1 MAKIPTQYILNK
13 FFSYS
18 LDPIHRKHDNTYNAG
33 CPTCREGK
41 SLGKKKR
48 LFFYPESNTLHCF
61 NCCKTWS
68 AFSWITSVCGLSKD
82 EMDSEILTND
92 NFISIDKRLLG
103 VLSQKKKELPDLP
116 FDSINLFDK
125 TQIEFYQNNSYFKSA
140 LLYIKSRRLDKAVNK
155 TSNFYISLSDFIHKN
170 RLCIPFYDRNKKV
183 VFYQTRSLDNSNPKY
198 LGKSGYEKTIVNL
211 DKIDPEY
218 PYIFIFEGP
227 IDSMFVKNGVGAAGL
242 TLTKSQNIQLSE
254 FPLHKRIWVLDN
266 PSLDETAKG
275 KIQDLINN
283 GESVFKWPLG
293 MSYKD
298 FNEMAMFEELNEINP
313 NLILNS
319 LY

>member
-13 FFSYS
+13 FFSYAIE
-18 LDPIHRKHDNTYNAG
+18 PTHRKHDNTYNAG

-48 LFFYPESNTLHCF
+48 LFFYPQSNTFHCF
-61 NCCKTWS
+61 NCAKTWS
-68 AFSWITSVCGLSKD
+68 AFTWITSVCSISKD
-82 EMDSEILTND
+82 EMDEEIISND
-92 NFISIDKRLLG
+92 NFVDIDKRLTG
-103 VLSQKKKELPDLP
+103 ILSERKKQLPDLP
-116 FDSINLFDK
+116 FDSINIFDEV
-125 TQIEFYQNNSYFKSA
+125 QYDFYKNNQYYKKAFSY
-140 LLYIKSRRLDKAVNK
+140 IRERRLDRAVNR
-155 TSNFYISLSDFIHKN
+155 TSNLYISLSDFIHKN

-183 VFYQTRSLDNSNPKY
+183 VFYQSRSLDNTNPKY
-198 LGKSGYEKTIVNL
+198 LGKSGYEKTIFNL

-227 IDSMFVKNGVGAAGL
+227 IDSMFVKNGVAAAGL
-242 TLTKSQNIQLSE
+242 SLTKSQSIQLSE

-266 PSLDETAKG
+266 PSMDDTAKN
-275 KIQDLINN
+275 KITELLNN
-283 GESVFKWPLG
+283 NECVFKWPMG

-298 FNEMAMFEELNEINP
+298 FNEYAMFECLDEIDP
-313 NLILNS
+313 NIILGS